1 MRRFWLMD
9 PDDHDRSMALVETD
23 GSLHIVDVIRFGPS
37 IAELDDQQVVWDRV
51 IGRVAPTMTP
61 ALNASTVDEEGIAP
75 HPDLRRG
82 EHGDPHALIR
92 VLGLVIEEGVG
103 YGHCRHDV
111 VDIPD
116 VGFLRDFTVLNG

>member
-9 PDDHDRSMALVETD
+9 PDDHDRPMALVETD

-37 IAELDDQQVVWDRV
+37 HIELDDQQRVWDHV

-61 ALNASTVDEEGIAP
+61 ALDASEIDEEGVAP

-82 EHGDPHALIR
+82 EHGDPHAADRIGR
-92 VLGLVIEEGVG
+92 GDRRRRGG
-103 YGHCRHDV
+103 AAGGARGGTNRTRSRGD
-111 VDIPD
+111 
-116 VGFLRDFTVLNG
+116 R

>member
-9 PDDHDRSMALVETD
+9 PDDHDRAMALVETD

-37 IAELDDQQVVWDRV
+37 NIELDDQQVVWDLV

-61 ALNASTVDEEGIAP
+61 ALDALAIDEEGVAP

-82 EHGDPHALIR
+82 EHGDPHATDRIGR
-92 VLGLVIEEGVG
+92 GDRRRRGPAG
-103 YGHCRHDV
+103 GGARGGTNRTRNRGD
-111 VDIPD
+111 
-116 VGFLRDFTVLNG
+116 R